1 MPKSRKRGGQK
12 AHNKRVN
19 SRKQHM
25 LHAAKKMQEMYT
37 NMLKTRME
45 ELQTRLSG
53 MTDMEEITENV
64 ETTNDTTTVPDEN

>member
-19 SRKQHM
+19 MRKQEM

-45 ELQTRLSG
+45 DLQSRLSG
-53 MTDMEEITENV
+53 MTDNPDPESV